1 MEITDININSS
12 DDNIIAIIDG
22 VVYAKGQRGRPRNPL
37 RWREDGKYLSSYLDR
52 DKRLEYNEKLKVL
65 KVCEFC
71 GKEQQIL
78 HFKRHLNSAKCKTLK
93 EIKEAKEKLL
103 KFETA
108 TN

>member
-22 VVYAKGQRGRPRNPL
+22 VVYAKRPKGRPRNPL
-37 RWREDGKYLSSYLDR
+37 RWREDGKYLSSFLDR
-52 DKRLEYNEKLKVL
+52 EKRLEYNEKFKVL

-78 HFKRHLNSAKCKTLK
+78 HFKRHLNSSKSKTLK
-93 EIKEAKEKLL
+93 EFKETKEKLFKL
-103 KFETA
+103 ETA
-108 TN
+108 AN